1 MYDVILLD
9 LDNTILDFDA
19 AEKSSFI
26 KIIEE
31 SSLEY
36 KDELLINYK
45 KINTTLW
52 NKLEQGEISKKMVLN
67 TRFTEF
73 FKLYGIDVDGALL
86 EEKYRFYLDESSLLI
101 KNAKD
106 TLIKLKKMGRK
117 IYSASNGVYTTQ
129 IKRLKNS
136 GIIDYFDDHFIS
148 DLISYEKPSPLFFD
162 FCIKSIGSIEKS
174 SILMVGDNP
183 SSDIIG
189 ARNFGI
195 DSCLYQHIP
204 HITSEYATY
213 TISDISELLIII

>member
-45 KINTTLW
+45 KINITLW

-204 HITSEYATY
+204 DITSEYATY
-213 TISDISELLIII
+213 TISDISELLTIV